1 MIFHMRR
8 GEDEER
14 MRRCFALAKKGVGA
28 VSPNPVV
35 GALVVLNG
43 KVLGKGFHEKY
54 GGPHAEVNAIRDALR
69 RHSSIQGAI
78 LYVNL
83 EPCVHHGKTPPC
95 VDAIVRYGI
104 RKVVAA
110 IQDPNP
116 RVAGKGF
123 RALRRAGVSV
133 VTGLLRSEAEILN
146 EKFSR
151 YITAGT
157 PFVAIKAAQ
166 TRDGF
171 IAWRDGSS
179 RWISSKKSRTLVH
192 RLRSEYD
199 AVLVGAGTAIADN
212 PQLTVRHIK
221 GRNPVRVL
229 VDGRLRTPL
238 TAHLFNDKFR
248 RKTIVLTGKSNAKR
262 INELRHRGVQVIVVN
277 GKINGVIPVDRILKE
292 LAKKGIASLLVEG
305 GQIMYRQFLQ
315 RRAVQKI
322 YLFTSPK
329 KFNDGIRLFD
339 DVKNSFRI
347 VRKTDRRVGRDH
359 YLEGYISYR
368 KGN

>member
-1 MIFHMRR
+1 MHR
-8 GEDEER
+8 GEEEER
-14 MRRCFALAKKGVGA
+14 MRRCFALALMGVGA
-28 VSPNPVV
+28 VSPNPLV
-35 GALVVLNG
+35 GALVVLHG

-54 GGPHAEVNAIRDALR
+54 GGPHAEINAIRDALR
-69 RHSSIQGAI
+69 RHPTIQGAT

-95 VDAIVRYGI
+95 VEAIVRHGI
-104 RKVVAA
+104 RKVVVG

-133 VTGLLRSEAEILN
+133 VTGLLRLEAELLN
-146 EKFSR
+146 EKFSH
-151 YITAGT
+151 YITAGK

-166 TRDGF
+166 TNNGF
-171 IAWRDGSS
+171 IARKDGSS
-179 RWISSKKSRTLVH
+179 RWISSKKSRALVH
-192 RLRSEYD
+192 RLRREYD
-199 AVLVGAGTAIADN
+199 AVLVGAGTAIVDN
-212 PQLTVRHIK
+212 PRLTVRHIK

-238 TAHLFNDKFR
+238 SANLFNDKYR
-248 RKTIVLTGKSNAKR
+248 RQTIVLTGKSDAKLLK
-262 INELRHRGVQVIVVN
+262 ELRHKGVRVILVN
-277 GKINGVIPVDRILKE
+277 GKINGIIPVDRILNE
-292 LAKKGIASLLVEG
+292 LVKRGIASLLVEG
-305 GQIMYRQFLQ
+305 GRTMYRQFLQ

-329 KFNDGIRLFD
+329 KFNDGIPLFD

-347 VRKTDRRVGRDH
+347 VRKTEKRVGGDH
-359 YLEGYISYR
+359 YVEGYIAYR

>member
-1 MIFHMRR
+1 MRR
-8 GEDEER
+8 AEDEES
-14 MRRCFALAKKGVGA
+14 MRRCFALAKKGIGA

-69 RHSSIQGAI
+69 RYSSIQGAT

-95 VDAIVRYGI
+95 VDAIVRHGI
-104 RKVVAA
+104 KKVVAA
-110 IQDPNP
+110 IQDPNS

-123 RALRRAGVSV
+123 QTLRRAGISV
-133 VTGLLRSEAEILN
+133 VTGVLRGEAELLN
-146 EKFSR
+146 EKFSHF
-151 YITAGT
+151 ITTGI
-157 PFVAIKAAQ
+157 PFVAMKAAR
-166 TRDGF
+166 TSDGF
-171 IAWRDGSS
+171 IARRDGSS
-179 RWISSKKSRTLVH
+179 KWISSKKSRTYVH
-192 RLRSEYD
+192 RLRGEYD

-212 PQLTVRHIK
+212 PRLTVRHIK

-238 TAHLFNDKFR
+238 TAHLFNDTFR
-248 RKTIVLTGKSNAKR
+248 RKTIVFTGKSNAKR
-262 INELRHRGVQVIVVN
+262 ISELRHRGVQVIVVN
-277 GKINGVIPVDRILKE
+277 GKKKGIIPVDAILEE
-292 LAKKGIASLLVEG
+292 LAKKGIGSLLVEG
-305 GQIMYRQFLQ
+305 GETMFRQFLQ

-329 KFNDGIRLFD
+329 KFNDGIPLFD
-339 DVKNSFRI
+339 EVQNTFRI
-347 VRKTDRRVGRDH
+347 VRKTDRRIGSDH

>member
-1 MIFHMRR
+1 MRR

-28 VSPNPVV
+28 VSPNPAV

-43 KVLGKGFHEKY
+43 KILGEGFHKEY
-54 GGPHAEVNAIRDALR
+54 GGPHAEINAIRDALR
-69 RHSSIQGAI
+69 RHLNIQGAT

-95 VDAIVRYGI
+95 VDAIVRHGI
-104 RKVVAA
+104 RKVFAS
-110 IQDPNP
+110 IKDPNP
-116 RVAGKGF
+116 RVAGRGF

-133 VTGLLRSEAEILN
+133 VTGLLRSEAELLN

-151 YITAGT
+151 YITVGM

-166 TRDGF
+166 TGDGF
-171 IAWRDGSS
+171 IARRDGSS
-179 RWISSKKSRTLVH
+179 KWISSKKSRTLVH
-192 RLRSEYD
+192 RLRGEYD

-212 PQLTVRHIK
+212 PQLTVRHVR
-221 GRNPVRVL
+221 GRNPARVL
-229 VDGRLRTPL
+229 VDGRLSTPL
-238 TAHLFNDKFR
+238 TAHLFNDRFR
-248 RKTIVLTGKSNAKR
+248 RKTIVLTGKSNVKM

-277 GKINGVIPVDRILKE
+277 GKNNIVIPVDRILKE

-305 GQIMYRQFLQ
+305 GQTMYRQFLQ

-322 YLFTSPK
+322 FLFTSSR
-329 KFNDGIRLFD
+329 KFYDGIPLFD
-339 DVKNSFRI
+339 DVKHSFRI
-347 VRKTDRRVGRDH
+347 VRKTDKRVGGDH
-359 YLEGYISYR
+359 YVEGYISYR